1 MAQATDFTLSNQ
13 AFGSFRTELNS
24 VLSAVNSCQSGTTTP
39 PSAVAGTIWLDTTS
53 ATTPTLKYYDG
64 ADNISLA
71 TIDHS
76 ANTVN
81 WLDSAVSITGLTTTA
96 TGTVLTLSDTNLN
109 STVSIRI
116 PTSKGIDDDSGNEFL
131 KFTKTA
137 SAVNEFT
144 IINSAT
150 GNAPEIQATG
160 GDTNIDLKITPKGSG
175 KINLDGIKFPNADGS
190 ANQALVTDGSG
201 SLSFATIATFNTPL
215 AVVGNATAG
224 SEIRLPE
231 DTDNGSNYVALK
243 APNTIASNLTLTLPS
258 ADGTANQLLKT
269 DGSGNLSFVTPSAGF
284 SGATTTSSAVDI
296 TLTSASNQVQN
307 VEMTAFGKAVI
318 LPDATTLSTKGSP
331 IYMINNIGGI
341 SFNIKNNAGYN
352 MFIVPASQTV
362 LISLNDNASSS
373 GKWASNKYPSFIGW
387 SDYSEFN
394 TTSGA
399 TSVASYTMNGFMG
412 ITASKI
418 NSTSAVVSYQKGTSN
433 RDVYARVIS
442 YSGSTITVNSETILY
457 DGSSTASENN
467 FILMLSTTAGFL
479 FVARASNMLVVPFTI
494 SGTSITAGTASS
506 TFGVASNA
514 GQSQLG
520 NAIAMTSTEA
530 ILCDRNHASNATFS
544 LRNIIHNG
552 ASAPTIGTAS
562 SSITTDQI
570 DFYPLGTAIDST
582 NAFFYYQ
589 VAGITNARVVTISG
603 ASAPTLGT
611 ANSSSGIGIN
621 FTTDPYGYTG
631 GHYPYKVSATEFIV
645 IGGATQS
652 SNYTVSGT
660 TVTFVS
666 NSTNWKRYAKQF
678 VINGAVM
685 GDYIIGNT
693 NGNTI
698 QGVIPSFGAI
708 AIYKKV
714 GSHIFPAFTNVIP
727 LGQSRELLYAEKVF
741 GFDTQFGNQTSFI
754 TPLDST
760 TALGITNDYYQNT
773 CSATIFKLLA

>member
-71 TIDHS
+71 TIDHT

-81 WLDSAVSITGLTTTA
+81 WLDSTVSITGLTTTA

-116 PTSKGIDDDSGNEFL
+116 PTSKGIDDDSGNEFI

-243 APNTIASNLTLTLPS
+243 APNTLASNLTLTLPS

-284 SGATTTSSAVDI
+284 SGATTTSSATSI
-296 TLTSASNQVQN
+296 TLTSASTQVQN
-307 VEMTAFGKAVI
+307 ILMTAASQSVI
-318 LPDATTLSTKGSP
+318 LPDATTLTTKGSP
-331 IYMINNIGGI
+331 IYVINNQGA
-341 SFNIKNNAGYN
+341 FAFTIKNNSGA
-352 MFIVPASQTV
+352 FITTVNASANILLT
-362 LISLNDNASSS
+362 LNDNSTSAGIWSSS
-373 GKWASNKYPSFIGW
+373 AANFNLSWSTYADVITGTKGNVDIGSCAMNKFYL
-387 SDYSEFN
+387 
-394 TTSGA
+394 
-399 TSVASYTMNGFMG
+399 G

-418 NSTSAVVSYQKGTSN
+418 NSTSAIVCYQKGTST
-433 RDVYARVIS
+433 RDVYGVVIS
-442 YSGSTITVNSETILY
+442 YSGSTITVNSETLLY
-457 DGSSTASENN
+457 NGSSTAATNAN
-467 FILMLSTTAGFL
+467 VLLLDSTTGFL
-479 FVARASNMLVVPFTI
+479 FVSRASNSLVVPFTL
-494 SGTSITAGTASS
+494 SGSTITAGTSSS
-506 TFGVASNA
+506 TFGVGTYNDST
-514 GQSQLG
+514 STPLG
-520 NAIAMTSTEA
+520 DAIAMSSTIALLTESNSTS
-530 ILCDRNHASNATFS
+530 NPTFTF
-544 LRNIIHNG
+544 RTVTHNG

-562 SSITTDQI
+562 SSVTTNANYQAPALAKI
-570 DFYPLGTAIDST
+570 DAT
-582 NAFFYYQ
+582 NAF
-589 VAGITNARVVTISG
+589 VAYTAASTAYTVARVVTISG
-603 ASAPTLGT
+603 ASAPTLQT
-611 ANSSSGIGIN
+611 ANTSGVTNSGSRGIVTISSTKFNVLGG
-621 FTTDPYGYTG
+621 GY
-631 GHYPYKVSATEFIV
+631 SE
-645 IGGATQS
+645 S
-652 SNYTVSGT
+652 YTVSST
-660 TVTFVS
+660 TVTYVGVNA
-666 NSTNWKRYAKQF
+666 NSGVFGDNSVHASLGNYVLSQSY
-678 VINGAVM
+678 NGADIAFFEIVN
-685 GDYIIGNT
+685 DYAYYKSRISPDKSYYIRAYGNFST
-693 NGNTI
+693 AL
-698 QGVIPSFGAI
+698 V
-708 AIYKKV
+708 
-714 GSHIFPAFTNVIP
+714 
-727 LGQSRELLYAEKVF
+727 LG
-741 GFDTQFGNQTSFI
+741 
-754 TPLDST
+754 LDST
-760 TALGITNDYYQNT
+760 TAFGITNNAGT
-773 CSATIFKLLA
+773 TTISATVIKYIGI